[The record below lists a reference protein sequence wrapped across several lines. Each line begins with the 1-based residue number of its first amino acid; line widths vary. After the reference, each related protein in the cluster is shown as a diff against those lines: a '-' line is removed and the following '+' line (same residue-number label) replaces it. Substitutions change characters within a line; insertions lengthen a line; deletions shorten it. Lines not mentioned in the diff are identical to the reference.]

1 MSRFG
6 ELVFHDVPV
15 ELIDEIKALVNDR
28 INKYREEMSKIDKLN
43 NEFPESLNYNN
54 DIYKQHM
61 PKNQSKP
68 YYMSNENKRFY
79 ASPSGSVV
87 SYTLK
92 DGDAKI
98 KPVKMTLMPL
108 GYYSVPGINYPLHR
122 LVFESFVSRVED
134 KHQIDHIDNDPNNND
149 ISNLRDVPPDVNM
162 SNRRK
167 WAAEPLNKVPD
178 GAKEITSLTVKDDV
192 YYIGDGDYK
201 YYYLDD
207 EVYEVH
213 NIEYVK
219 YVWNYDIA
227 KLVPNNEVKQT
238 IYKLTPSGSNQY
250 RIHTNKKVHS
260 FNANTIKKQME

>member
-28 INKYREEMSKIDKLN
+28 IKKYREEVSKIN
-43 NEFPESLNYNN
+43 NDEFPESLNYNN
-54 DIYKQHM
+54 DIFKQHM

-79 ASPSGSVV
+79 ASPSGSVI

-98 KPVKMTLMPL
+98 KPVKMTLTPF

-134 KHQIDHIDNDPNNND
+134 KHQIDHIDNNTNNNA
-149 ISNLRDVPPDVNM
+149 ISNLRDVPADVNM

-167 WAAEPLNKVPD
+167 WAAKMLNKVPD
-178 GAKEITSLTVKDDV
+178 GAKEIMSLTVRNNV

-219 YVWNYDIA
+219 YEWNYDIA
-227 KLVPNNEVKQT
+227 KLVSNNEVKQT
-238 IYKLTPSGSNQY
+238 IYKLTPSGSGNAY
-250 RIHTNKKVHS
+250 RIHTNKELHL
-260 FNANTIKKQME
+260 FAANTIKKQME